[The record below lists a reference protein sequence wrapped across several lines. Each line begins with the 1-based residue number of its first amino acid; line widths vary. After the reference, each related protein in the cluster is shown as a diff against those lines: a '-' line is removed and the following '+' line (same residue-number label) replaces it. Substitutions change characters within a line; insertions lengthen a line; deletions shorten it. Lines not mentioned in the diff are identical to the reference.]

1 MKTYRQAFSDLGVLT
16 GCVEHTTSDYLIYA
30 VTALE
35 PALISKH
42 IKVDESFDA
51 DVEISVNIEEL
62 RTMVQRVRNVEAALG
77 NGHNQKLIDS
87 DGMAKQRERNKVL
100 VTSCDITKG
109 KVIQRRDLA
118 AKRPGTF
125 GGLHPWH
132 VNLIIG
138 AKAKCDLKA
147 NTLINLNLFENFVE
161 PPYKFPETH
170 DYRVKDIS
178 KAVTV

>member
-1 MKTYRQAFSDLGVLT
+1 
-16 GCVEHTTSDYLIYA
+16 
-30 VTALE
+30 
-35 PALISKH
+35 
-42 IKVDESFDA
+42 
-51 DVEISVNIEEL
+51 
-62 RTMVQRVRNVEAALG
+62 MVQRVRNVEAALG